1 MANIAEQINA
11 SYSELSEA
19 INAVN
24 ASNQSISEAVQVQ
37 NTQVD
42 SINENIQRIV
52 TVADDKANNQHSQ
65 DLESLA
71 SKQKS
76 LVNAFKL

>member
-1 MANIAEQINA
+1 
-11 SYSELSEA
+11 
-19 INAVN
+19 
-24 ASNQSISEAVQVQ
+24 VQ

-52 TVADDKANNQHSQ
+52 TVADDIAQSSQANNQHSQ